1 MVSGKSVLRPSLV
14 IFDCDGVLVDSEG
27 IANRVLAEAVTL
39 LGHAMDEAGSRRE
52 FVGLSMTSVMARIE
66 AMTGRALAPDWLPA
80 LQAKTYARF
89 RESIAAVPHV
99 GPAVAAVRAAGIATC
114 VASSGTPD
122 KMALT
127 LGLTGLA
134 PLFAGRLFSAVEVT
148 RGKPAPDLFLHA
160 AARMGHDPD
169 ACVVVE
175 DSVPGVTGAVAA
187 GMRALGFSRETDA
200 ALLRAA
206 GAEVFDD
213 MRQLPALIG
222 LTS

>member
-1 MVSGKSVLRPSLV
+1 MRPSLV

-27 IANRVLAEAVTL
+27 IANRVLAEAVTR
-39 LGHAMDEAGSRRE
+39 LGHDMDEAGSRHE
-52 FVGLSMTSVMARIE
+52 FVGLSMKSVMARIE
-66 AMTGRALAPDWLPA
+66 AMTGSALPPDWLPE
-80 LQAKTYARF
+80 LQAITYARF
-89 RESIAAVPHV
+89 RVSLAAVPHV
-99 GPAVAAVRAAGIATC
+99 GPAVEAVQAAGIATC

-134 PLFAGRLFSAVEVT
+134 PLFTGRLFSAVEVA

-160 AARMGHDPD
+160 AARMGHDPG

-187 GMRALGFSRETDA
+187 GMRALGFARETDA

-206 GAEVFDD
+206 GAEIFDD